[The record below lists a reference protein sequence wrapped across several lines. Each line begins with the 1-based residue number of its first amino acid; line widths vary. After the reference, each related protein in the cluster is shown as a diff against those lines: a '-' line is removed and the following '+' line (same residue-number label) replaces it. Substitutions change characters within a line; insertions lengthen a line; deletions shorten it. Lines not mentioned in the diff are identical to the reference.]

1 FQPERFL
8 EEDRDT
14 ESVVGKGRFS
24 LRFLPFGVGRRSC
37 RGIILAMPIMGLV
50 NARLV
55 SNFEMKAPPA
65 TGKIDASEGGQFSL
79 HIANHSTVV
88 FDPIK
93 A

>member
-1 FQPERFL
+1 
-8 EEDRDT
+8 
-14 ESVVGKGRFS
+14 
-24 LRFLPFGVGRRSC
+24 VGRRSC
-37 RGIILAMPIMGLV
+37 PGIILAMPIMGLV

-65 TGKIDASEGGQFSL
+65 TGKIDASEEGGQFSL
-79 HIANHSTVV
+79 HIANHSAVV

>member
-1 FQPERFL
+1 
-8 EEDRDT
+8 
-14 ESVVGKGRFS
+14 
-24 LRFLPFGVGRRSC
+24 
-37 RGIILAMPIMGLV
+37 MPIMGLV

-65 TGKIDASEGGQFSL
+65 TGKIDASEEGGQFSL
-79 HIANHSTVV
+79 HIANHSAVV

>member
-1 FQPERFL
+1 
-8 EEDRDT
+8 
-14 ESVVGKGRFS
+14 
-24 LRFLPFGVGRRSC
+24 
-37 RGIILAMPIMGLV
+37 MPIMGLV

-55 SNFEMKAPPA
+55 SNFEMKAPA
-65 TGKIDASEGGQFSL
+65 TGKIDASEEGGQFSL